1 MLISYTTTSQNVT
14 KSMLN
19 TQPQG
24 SEHVHAFCVKG
35 IEVIHVQ
42 AMKSIREN
50 GGRDVLIL
58 RPRTNL
64 SSLPQ
69 HNSIT

>member
-24 SEHVHAFCVKG
+24 SECVHAFCVKG
-35 IEVIHVQ
+35 IGKVIRVH
-42 AMKSIREN
+42 AMKSYREN
-50 GGRDVLIL
+50 GGRDALIL
-58 RPRTNL
+58 RLHTNL
-64 SSLPQ
+64 SILP
-69 HNSIT
+69 